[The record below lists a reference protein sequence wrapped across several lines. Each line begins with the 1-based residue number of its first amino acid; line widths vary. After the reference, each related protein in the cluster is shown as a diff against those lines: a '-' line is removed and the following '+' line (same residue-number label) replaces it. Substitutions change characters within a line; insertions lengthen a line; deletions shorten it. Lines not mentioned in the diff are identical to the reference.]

1 MQNRRSWEGGSPSE
15 LEDVWRRKVAVRSF
29 IEASW
34 SIYAEQIILPS
45 NRAAAAA
52 SSLQTVYDLA
62 AKRRVGLRFNCKN
75 LTSKCASLRFICNR
89 QEVSARLSG
98 RPLGKRLRAR
108 LSVWC
113 DKKSGVPWNFPFL
126 GLGPAIDVMGALQKP
141 RMLCR
146 RPASTG
152 SKGVGAK
159 GASLDSSHVVENRRH
174 DLI

>member
-62 AKRRVGLRFNCKN
+62 AIDKKCRRVF
-75 LTSKCASLRFICNR
+75 
-89 QEVSARLSG
+89 
-98 RPLGKRLRAR
+98 RAG
-108 LSVWC
+108 LSVK
-113 DKKSGVPWNFPFL
+113 D
-126 GLGPAIDVMGALQKP
+126 
-141 RMLCR
+141 
-146 RPASTG
+146 
-152 SKGVGAK
+152 
-159 GASLDSSHVVENRRH
+159 
-174 DLI
+174 